1 MKRLFGRITICV
13 LAIVLCASIAAC
25 AAGAVSTT
33 LILRASKVTQNA
45 VINVG
50 EDLSMEVLL
59 EGAEPDA
66 YQWYFNNEPIS
77 GSNQKIY
84 NIVDASVADSGIY
97 RLDAFDA
104 NGKMIVSMDI
114 NARVIDPEVPKSGD
128 NSMPIEIAI
137 GTFVLAGAALLLTN
151 RRKATR

>member
-13 LAIVLCASIAAC
+13 LVLVLCAGIAAY

-33 LILRASKVTQNA
+33 LILRASRVTQNA

-77 GSNQKIY
+77 GSNQKVY
-84 NIVDASVADSGIY
+84 NIIDASVADSGIY

-104 NGKMIVSMDI
+104 AGKMIVSMDI

-137 GTFVLAGAALLLTN
+137 GTFVLAGAALLMVN
-151 RRKATR
+151 RRKAAH